1 MIFSSSK
8 KFIFFAVPKTGTH
21 AVREA
26 IRPSLGKDDWEQQ
39 ALTGVMLSPVPQLAK
54 IGHGHISY
62 QQLAEVLTN
71 EHIGSYFSFAVV
83 RHPIDRFMSVCAF
96 LARTDPSYNDNP
108 VAWSQSAFQRA
119 RFRDRILVRPQVEML
134 TDDTGDIAISF
145 IGRYETLQE
154 DLNHILQRLDV
165 PAAELARR
173 NVTHNQKP
181 KLRTDPGFIRDLN
194 DFYADDFRL
203 LGYSQN

>member
-62 QQLAEVLTN
+62 QQLAEILTN

-119 RFRDRILVRPQVEML
+119 AFHNGHRKGRHLDRKLTGFDRVIALKILLVAA
-134 TDDTGDIAISF
+134 DT
-145 IGRYETLQE
+145 
-154 DLNHILQRLDV
+154 LNLPFQRRTSPALKVLPSRQHHEFAANTHQRQGQDSKVLSQLQRS
-165 PAAELARR
+165 
-173 NVTHNQKP
+173 KI
-181 KLRTDPGFIRDLN
+181 DPHC
-194 DFYADDFRL
+194 
-203 LGYSQN
+203 